1 MATKDGAG
9 RITETEQEAT
19 QAEKSPDTLVILT
32 VSLVASVVVA
42 VALFWYF
49 GLFSGWFG
57 TPR

>member
-1 MATKDGAG
+1 MTTKDGDG

-19 QAEKSPDTLVILT
+19 QAEKSPDTFVILI
-32 VSLVASVVVA
+32 VSLIALAFVAA
-42 VALFWYF
+42 GLFWYF